1 MILLL
6 APYLVCWS
14 AWAVNPVVADPPT
27 AAPDAGTVAPAATG
41 LTNTDTQVYNP
52 PSTNTVSESA
62 EQDTSNVI
70 TNTTTT
76 LMQAILTRESG
87 RQNDVYNGLA
97 AWAGDDI
104 FTNLFSNIGQVIGR
118 WLSEFIDGW
127 VSSTV
132 QFLSSFLRTFVLN
145 PNIAVSGVQNTP
157 GQAAAGADDISPYVR
172 EAAGTM
178 YGIAIDLLLLLFIL
192 CIWKFWAEAAW
203 RGGGHILGAVGRLIF
218 TAGLMLAWPTIY
230 AFEIQITNEMIQA
243 IYFTGGDQI
252 TQLDVALTAAVKA
265 GLVATTG
272 LLANAFAPVIGGAVG
287 GAVGGTVGG
296 LIAFAGLVIYL
307 ILGVVLITQIVYI
320 LVLKAIQTGLLTA
333 QYMFAPIFLVFFAT
347 PDTENITA
355 GFVRSFCE
363 VSLWTFVW
371 VGLLKIMVI
380 ILYSQFNP
388 WGKITMA
395 VGILQIMIQVPTFL
409 ARAQISPMSD
419 FISAGLITGG
429 LMKGASAL
437 ANKASGAMT
446 QFSRYV
452 TGDMYGAR
460 GMPTSKKV
468 GMENTP
474 TGAANPELM
483 ESLKG
488 AGKGVTPGG
497 VPKKDGA
504 PGALGK
510 DIESPLSK
518 KPAATDED
526 AMKKKL
532 AESGLGAPEGK
543 HVSPIGATPESAS
556 AAALKKMTPAEMV
569 AKAKEG
575 VAGSLAMGGL
585 GAGVGAA
592 MAATEASKTMGGEG
606 GTGTTGPGGGE
617 GRGLNKEE
625 KKGVVPPAGVP
636 PAAIKKPL
644 TEAEKA
650 AAAKG
655 MVDLGTGKDVNTQK
669 GEGDGQLGV
678 TAAVPPATTAKKT
691 DTPEAAALKKN
702 AQEKSTTSVDPT
714 IAGKDLQSAGA
725 TGEGKATTEAEKLST
740 AQKLAA
746 LQNAPL
752 PGIKK
757 SGTNAA
763 TDKDKAPANLDGK
776 TPVTPGADATGKD
789 KAQQQTVQSLQTGDA
804 KGEEIQGV
812 HTNVKPVNDTKEGP
826 PKVTPGDTKAEKA
839 EDKGQNAAAPPAN
852 ALAGGLANAAGITAA
867 SRVGRLFGGPTGG
880 GDRTI
885 AGAGSPKEGAKT
897 EQTQTARVLTSGGP
911 EDQTGTVN
919 TIVTAEGSGK
929 GAQGQLKQT
938 AGTTTTSGGTT
949 NPDGT
954 LNLAALAATPPIKQ
968 AGDTAVKGRRG
979 MSDGSRSIEQAS
991 SRPSV
996 NNGFNTDPTTVNQ
1009 AVKLPAGS
1017 VEDRGNP
1024 TVNVVQESSSGS
1036 KQGRGAAGN
1045 PTVRTMASGGGNND
1059 FNPAAAAISG
1069 LPGVAAGV
1077 AMTRGGG
1084 NGNGN
1089 GGGPRN
1095 LSMPGGGGGGGNGGP
1110 GGHGPTDSAYVSFP
1124 ASPAPGSTR
1133 GGQAIQATGMQ
1144 MFDQSNYRWVPGRT
1158 LLTDIRTA
1166 AGPQQGDAADG
1177 QSAITMG
1184 QRGVASVRY
1193 GQGATSEQ
1201 KALML
1206 MTAGYAGVFSQDPAA
1221 FDAARQSAID
1231 AGGDQPK
1238 GFAQRIAANWMQY
1251 SGGSFKSTAIAKNQF
1266 QQALMEQATLG
1277 AESYV
1282 NGGQGNAYT
1291 SYLRGRYGAMTS
1303 DQQAWGMHITSDPTS
1318 PESGWSTTV
1327 GPATDTLVKAGM
1339 PITAENR
1346 AAASNQAVMRQP
1358 QWARG
1363 QAVRGVAAY
1372 LGAMADESL
1381 GPNAHPLERDA
1392 FVGRLAPQLSSET
1405 VEACRAIVAEA
1416 PNGKGADLCANPS
1429 YVNSVASLM
1438 SSPYATR
1445 KLDASTAF
1453 RNMSGVLRAGN
1464 NSAAGMQTVDV
1475 MSSNGGG
1482 GGGFI
1487 GNMGG
1492 MAAPPMIDGSN
1503 NAIIDTQFRNM
1514 SGGGGGNFNV
1524 PGASVYAPVNNALGN
1539 TIVRGSGGL
1548 GFANQT
1554 VHASVDVLPGHGNNN
1569 FNMPSNLGNQIAGTS
1584 QTDVVLTPNMLNNGG
1599 GVNVPPSMG
1608 TQLGPNITQV
1618 TDYKVEAVSGGDD
1631 NQVHVQSVN
1640 ISGVAGRQQ
1649 DNFTGGLSGPN
1660 SVNHVESVIYGEVLT
1675 NSGAP
1680 STPSLNQLNLGNSVT
1695 ETDQRIIADVVPGNG
1710 PVTLPSIAAVGMQN
1724 VQSQVNTSVT
1734 MGNSGG
1740 GGRGG
1745 AYVQQGLAQVYL
1757 NPTSNASQQS
1767 NALNNSVAQMG
1778 AQAAHSYASNY
1789 QSAQQ
1794 IVIEMMRAGFD
1805 DNSIQ
1810 NPQIAAVAMQTFQQD
1825 PSMLGSAA
1833 ICSKIMQPQEVT
1845 MSAVQ
1850 SVQMLVD
1857 YGSSPKSISREE
1869 VIAAQQLVQ
1878 VGVDPTPQNVRMV
1891 RQSPSVV
1898 SNPSNFAASRGA
1910 TNRIPSDLIDALL
1923 NGGNDRD
1930 GGGGGGRGRR

>member
-1 MILLL
+1 MSQITPFIWLWKHTAVAKNSLRLKKTLLATAATMLLL

-41 LTNTDTQVYNP
+41 LTNTDTQTYNP

-62 EQDTSNVI
+62 EQDTSGVI
-70 TNTTTT
+70 TNTTNT

-87 RQNDVYNGLA
+87 RNNDVYNGLA
-97 AWAGDDI
+97 AWTGDDI
-104 FTNLFSNIGQVIGR
+104 FSNLFSNIGQVIGR

-157 GQAAAGADDISPYVR
+157 GQTAAGADDISPYVR

-437 ANKASGAMT
+437 GKQASGAMT

-488 AGKGVTPGG
+488 AGKGITPGG
-497 VPKKDGA
+497 VPKKDGP

-510 DIESPLSK
+510 DIVNPLNK
-518 KPAATDED
+518 KTGGSDED
-526 AMKKKL
+526 ATKKKL
-532 AESGLGAPEGK
+532 GESGLGAAGGK
-543 HVSPIGATPESAS
+543 TISPVGATPESAS
-556 AAALKKMTPAEMV
+556 AASLKKQSAAELA
-569 AKAKEG
+569 AKAKAST
-575 VAGSLAMGGL
+575 AGAFAMGGL
-585 GAGVGAA
+585 AAVVGAGMAGA
-592 MAATEASKTMGGEG
+592 EASKAMGDTGAAG
-606 GTGTTGPGGGE
+606 GAGGDGKPV
-617 GRGLNKEE
+617 NKEE

-636 PAAIKKPL
+636 PAAVKKPL
-644 TEAEKA
+644 SEAEKA

-655 MVDLGTGKDVNTQK
+655 VVDLGTGKEVTPAK
-669 GEGDGQLGV
+669 GEKGESDKAGQLG
-678 TAAVPPATTAKKT
+678 AIASAPPPTTAKKA
-691 DTPEAAALKKN
+691 DTPDAAALKKS
-702 AQEKSTTSVDPT
+702 AAEKSTTSVDPT
-714 IAGKDLQSAGA
+714 TPAKDLQSTGA
-725 TGEGKATTEAEKLST
+725 TGDAKATTEAEKLAT
-740 AQKLAA
+740 AAKLAA
-746 LQNAPL
+746 LQNAAP
-752 PGIKK
+752 PGVKK
-757 SGTNAA
+757 PGANAA
-763 TDKDKAPANLDGK
+763 ADKDKTAGTLDAK
-776 TPVTPGADATGKD
+776 TPVTPGADGATKD
-789 KAQQQTVQSLQTGDA
+789 KAQQQTVQSLQTGNTQ
-804 KGEEIQGV
+804 GEEVQGA
-812 HTNVKPVNDTKEGP
+812 HTNIKPVDGTTQGP
-826 PKVTPGDTKAEKA
+826 PKVTPGETKADKA
-839 EDKGQNAAAPPAN
+839 DAKGQTPAASAVN
-852 ALAGGLANAAGITAA
+852 GLASGVATAAGITAA
-867 SRVGRLFGGPTGG
+867 SRVGKLFGGPGGG

-885 AGAGSPKEGAKT
+885 AGANDGAKDGT
-897 EQTQTARVLTSGGP
+897 KNEQNQTTRVLATGGP
-911 EDQTGTVN
+911 EDQTSAVN
-919 TIVTAEGSGK
+919 QIVTAESSGK
-929 GAQGQLKQT
+929 GVQGQLKQT
-938 AGTTTTSGGTT
+938 AGTTTTTGGGVPT
-949 NPDGT
+949 NPDGSI
-954 LNLAALAATPPIKQ
+954 NLAALAAAPPVAKQ
-968 AGDTAVKGRRG
+968 AGDTAGRSRRG
-979 MSDGSRSIEQAS
+979 VSTDGSRAIEQAS

-996 NNGFNTDPTTVNQ
+996 NNGLNTDPTTVRQ
-1009 AVKLPAGS
+1009 AVNVPAGS
-1017 VEDRGNP
+1017 VDDRGNQV
-1024 TVNVVQESSSGS
+1024 VNVAQDVTSSGLR
-1036 KQGRGAAGN
+1036 QGPGASGN
-1045 PTVRTMASGGGNND
+1045 PTVRHMASGNAAGGSD
-1059 FNPAAAAISG
+1059 FNPATAAIAG
-1069 LPGVAAGV
+1069 IGGAAVG
-1077 AMTRGGG
+1077 AALARNGG
-1084 NGNGN
+1084 NGNP
-1089 GGGPRN
+1089 GGPRN
-1095 LSMPGGGGGGGNGGP
+1095 LSMPGGGGGGGNGGGP
-1110 GGHGPTDSAYVSFP
+1110 GGNGPADNAYVSFP

-1133 GGQAIQATGMQ
+1133 GGQTIAPTGMQ

-1238 GFAQRIAANWMQY
+1238 GLAQRIASNWMQY

-1266 QQALMEQATLG
+1266 QQSLMEQATVG

-1416 PNGKGADLCANPS
+1416 PNGKGAELCANPG

-1438 SSPYATR
+1438 SSPDSPR

-1453 RNMSGVLRAGN
+1453 RNMSGVLRGGN
-1464 NSAAGMQTVDV
+1464 NSAAGMQTIDIL
-1475 MSSNGGG
+1475 SSNGGG
-1482 GGGFI
+1482 GGGY
-1487 GNMGG
+1487 MGG
-1492 MAAPPMIDGSN
+1492 NTGGMSAPPPMAGGFT
-1503 NAIIDTQFRNM
+1503 NAIIDQQFRDM
-1514 SGGGGGNFNV
+1514 SGGGGGGSFNA
-1524 PGASVYAPVNNALGN
+1524 PGGSVYASNNNALGN
-1539 TIVRGSGGL
+1539 TIVRNAGGGL

-1554 VHASVDVLPGHGNNN
+1554 LHTNIDVLAGHNNGS
-1569 FNMPSNLGNQIAGTS
+1569 FNLPSNLGNQITGGTS
-1584 QTDVVLTPNMLNNGG
+1584 QTDVILTPNMLNGG
-1599 GVNVPPSMG
+1599 GSALPPSLG
-1608 TQLGPNITQV
+1608 TQLGPNVTQV
-1618 TDYKVEAVSGGDD
+1618 TDYKIEGVSGGDD

-1640 ISGVAGRQQ
+1640 MSGVAGRQQ
-1649 DNFTGGLSGPN
+1649 DNFSGGMSGPN
-1660 SVNHVESVIYGEVLT
+1660 SVSHVESVIYGEVLT
-1675 NSGAP
+1675 NSGP
-1680 STPSLNQLNLGNSVT
+1680 TSVPNLNQMNMGGSVT
-1695 ETDQRIIADVVPGNG
+1695 QTDHRIIADAVPANG
-1710 PVTLPSIAAVGMQN
+1710 PVSLTVD
-1724 VQSQVNTSVT
+1724 
-1734 MGNSGG
+1734 
-1740 GGRGG
+1740 RRCR
-1745 AYVQQGLAQVYL
+1745 
-1757 NPTSNASQQS
+1757 
-1767 NALNNSVAQMG
+1767 
-1778 AQAAHSYASNY
+1778 H
-1789 QSAQQ
+1789 
-1794 IVIEMMRAGFD
+1794 E
-1805 DNSIQ
+1805 
-1810 NPQIAAVAMQTFQQD
+1810 
-1825 PSMLGSAA
+1825 
-1833 ICSKIMQPQEVT
+1833 CSKSGEHFCDHGQ
-1845 MSAVQ
+1845 
-1850 SVQMLVD
+1850 
-1857 YGSSPKSISREE
+1857 
-1869 VIAAQQLVQ
+1869 
-1878 VGVDPTPQNVRMV
+1878 
-1891 RQSPSVV
+1891 
-1898 SNPSNFAASRGA
+1898 
-1910 TNRIPSDLIDALL
+1910 
-1923 NGGNDRD
+1923 
-1930 GGGGGGRGRR
+1930 